1 MDALLNGEIRQI
13 VKVLYQIGGDLI
25 EQRRDIL
32 EQGARPV
39 VEAARQH
46 APVGTSIHY
55 RYNTPKVAK
64 GIRAPKGS
72 GAIVATYL
80 PGNLRSSIK
89 ALFFKRAQSSV
100 FIGPVRARNPKGTF
114 GPDYSFTYEGGT
126 VSAAR
131 ADGYYAHLV
140 EFGVPDLGIPPQ
152 PFMRPAAASAGPEG
166 QRIIV
171 EKLRAAVL
179 RAAQKYSTAKGR

>member
-1 MDALLNGEIRQI
+1 MDALLNGEIRQLI
-13 VKVLYQIGGDLI
+13 RTLYKIEGDLI
-25 EQRRDIL
+25 DQRRDIL

-46 APVGTSIHY
+46 APVGTHIHY
-55 RYNTPKVAK
+55 RYNTVKLAK
-64 GIRAPKGS
+64 SIRAPKGS
-72 GAIVATYL
+72 GTIVATYR
-80 PGNLRSSIK
+80 PGNLRGSIK

-114 GPDYSFTYEGGT
+114 GPDYAFTYEGGIIE
-126 VSAAR
+126 SPR
-131 ADGYYAHLV
+131 SDGYYAHLV
-140 EFGVPDLGIPPQ
+140 EFGAPDLGIPPQ